1 MIVAKGNE
9 KITKLMN
16 DWYKAM
22 RSQKLLKAK
31 NLRSDVEKLIDEME
45 QDQTLLIYYSLLE
58 FRYNLLINN
67 TSCLV
72 KPGEHIEGS
81 TTDMLNYYYYLFN
94 AIHAMKIGQYSDAKH
109 FYLLFR
115 MN

>member
-1 MIVAKGNE
+1 
-9 KITKLMN
+9 MN

-58 FRYNLLINN
+58 FRYNLFD
-67 TSCLV
+67 
-72 KPGEHIEGS
+72 K
-81 TTDMLNYYYYLFN
+81 
-94 AIHAMKIGQYSDAKH
+94 
-109 FYLLFR
+109 
-115 MN
+115 